1 MDSLIWYTGIFRIK
15 SGILESSQESRNPAK
30 IPKDSESC
38 RRKFIVSGPSELLS
52 FDRKSELDSLTSPQ
66 EKIKH
71 FLDAILIPGLNA
83 GYTGHFDEMVV
94 MMKENDDVLVKFLIE
109 KLVPDVSV
117 ASSSAGASSAAL
129 TANTGIK
136 DCNKFLF
143 QDLFLSIWCCIES
156 SSCGCTL

>member
-1 MDSLIWYTGIFRIK
+1 MMAGSAARSAKEAK
-15 SGILESSQESRNPAK
+15 SAVQKCYSCLLKLLPINKLVERFYSRK
-30 IPKDSESC
+30 
-38 RRKFIVSGPSELLS
+38 LLS
-52 FDRKSELDSLTSPQ
+52 FDRKSELDSLTSSQ

-71 FLDAILIPGLNA
+71 FLDAILIPGLTV

-94 MMKENDDVLVKFLIE
+94 MMKESDDVLVEFLIQ

-143 QDLFLSIWCCIES
+143 QDLFLSIWCRIES